1 MGVYYHKGHGCRT
14 GSFSPF
20 CRGVPEKLFY
30 DRISATLKNRH
41 SDYRTG
47 EFMNNKALWER
58 YQRYLCVCPSIGMQ
72 LDISRMGFPDDYLP
86 RMEPAMQKAFHSMAL
101 LEAGAVANPD
111 ENRMVGHYWLRNPEL
126 SPSPEIRREI
136 EQTVKA
142 ILKFVHAIHA
152 GSIKP
157 EKRARFT
164 RMLCIG
170 IGGSALGPQFVSDAL
185 GTSHDRL
192 KPFFIDNTDPDGI
205 DRVLS
210 EIGNDLAESLTIV
223 ISKSGGTIETRNG
236 MVETAEAYRKKKL
249 KFEKHAVAITG
260 VGSKLDIQAINEKWI
275 TRFPMWEWVGGRTSI
290 TSAVGLLPMALQG
303 IDIIDF
309 ISGSSICDSFTKNK
323 FTSNNP
329 AALLALM
336 WHYATDGHGSRD
348 MVILPYKDRLH
359 LFAKYLQQLIM
370 ESIGKEK
377 DLLGKTVNQGI
388 TVFGNKG
395 ATDQHAYVQQ
405 LREGLNNFFA
415 TFIEVLEDR
424 AGYSIEVEPG
434 VTSGDYLNSYL
445 QGTRNALY
453 EKGRHSLTI
462 TIDRLD
468 ARSIGALIALYE
480 RAVGLYSSLV
490 NINAYHQPGVEAG
503 KKMAGAI
510 IAIQNQVL
518 AYLHKN
524 PGQAFTAE
532 EIARSISVE
541 DSVEII
547 FKVLLHASAN
557 KDHKITKTAG
567 KDLFSSKYES
577 SR

>member
-1 MGVYYHKGHGCRT
+1 MTKK
-14 GSFSPF
+14 SF
-20 CRGVPEKLFY
+20 C
-30 DRISATLKNRH
+30 DRISATPEKKHRA
-41 SDYRTG
+41 YRIG
-47 EFMNNKALWER
+47 ESMNSKALWER
-58 YQRYLCVCPSIGMQ
+58 YQRHLCDCPAIGMQ
-72 LDISRMGFPDDYLP
+72 LDISRMGFPDDYLT
-86 RMEPAMQKAFHSMAL
+86 RMESAMQQAFHSMAL
-101 LEAGAVANPD
+101 LEAGVVANPD
-111 ENRMVGHYWLRNPEL
+111 ENRMVGHYWLRSPER

-136 EQTVKA
+136 EHTLKA
-142 ILKFVHAIHA
+142 IIKFVHAIHT

-157 EKRARFT
+157 EMRARFT
-164 RMLCIG
+164 RLLCIG

-185 GTSHDRL
+185 GNSHDRL
-192 KPFFIDNTDPDGI
+192 KPFFLDNTDPDGI

-210 EIGNDLAESLTIV
+210 EIGNDLAETLTIV

-236 MVETAEAYRKKKL
+236 MVETAEAYRRKKL
-249 KFEKHAVAITG
+249 KFEKHAVAVTG
-260 VGSKLDIQAINEKWI
+260 VGSKLDNQAINEKWI
-275 TRFPMWEWVGGRTSI
+275 TRFPMWDWVGGRTSI

-303 IDIIDF
+303 IDIISF
-309 ISGSSICDSFTKNK
+309 ISGSSLCDTFTRN
-323 FTSNNP
+323 TVISNNP

-336 WHYATDGHGSRD
+336 WHYATDGRGSRD

-377 DLLGKTVNQGI
+377 DLQGKIVNQGI
-388 TVFGNKG
+388 TVYGNKG

-405 LREGLNNFFA
+405 LREGVNNFFV

-424 AGYSIEVEPG
+424 AGHSIEVEPG

-453 EKGRHSLTI
+453 ENGRHSLTI

-480 RAVGLYSSLV
+480 RTVGLYASLV

-503 KKMAGAI
+503 KKMAGAVI
-510 IAIQNQVL
+510 TIQNQVL

-524 PGQAFTAE
+524 PGQSFTAE
-532 EIARSISVE
+532 EVARAISAEDNVE
-541 DSVEII
+541 TI
-547 FKVLLHASAN
+547 FRVLLHASAN
-557 KDHKITKTAG
+557 KDHKIKKTAG
-567 KDLFSSKYES
+567 KDIISSKYES

>member
-1 MGVYYHKGHGCRT
+1 
-14 GSFSPF
+14 
-20 CRGVPEKLFY
+20 
-30 DRISATLKNRH
+30 
-41 SDYRTG
+41 
-47 EFMNNKALWER
+47 MNSEALWDR
-58 YQRYLCVCPSIGMQ
+58 YQHHLCVCPSIGMQ

-86 RMEPAMQKAFHSMAL
+86 RMEPAIQKAFHSMAL
-101 LEAGAVANPD
+101 LEAGVVANPD
-111 ENRMVGHYWLRNPEL
+111 ENRMVGHYWLRSPDR
-126 SPSPEIRREI
+126 SPSPEIQREI
-136 EQTVKA
+136 EHTVKA
-142 ILKFVHAIHA
+142 ILKFVHAIHT

-164 RMLCIG
+164 RLLCIG
-170 IGGSALGPQFVSDAL
+170 IGGSSLGPQFVSDAL

-192 KPFFIDNTDPDGI
+192 KPFFLDNTDPDGI

-210 EIGNDLAESLTIV
+210 EIDNDLAETLTIV

-249 KFEKHAVAITG
+249 KFEKHAVAVTG
-260 VGSKLDIQAINEKWI
+260 VGSKLDIHAINEKWI

-309 ISGSSICDSFTKNK
+309 ISGSSLCDTFTRNTI
-323 FTSNNP
+323 TSINP

-336 WHYATDGHGSRD
+336 WHYATDGRGKRD

-377 DLLGKTVNQGI
+377 DLQGKTVNQGI
-388 TVFGNKG
+388 TVYGNKG

-405 LREGLNNFFA
+405 LREGVNNFFV

-424 AGYSIEVEPG
+424 AGHSIEVEPG

-453 EKGRHSLTI
+453 ENGRHSLTI

-480 RAVGLYSSLV
+480 RAVGLYASLV

-503 KKMAGAI
+503 KKMAGAV

-524 PGQAFTAE
+524 PGQSFTAE
-532 EIARSISVE
+532 EISRAMNAE
-541 DSVEII
+541 DSVETI

-557 KDHKITKTAG
+557 KDHKIKKTAG
-567 KDLFSSKYES
+567 KDIISSKYES
-577 SR
+577 LR